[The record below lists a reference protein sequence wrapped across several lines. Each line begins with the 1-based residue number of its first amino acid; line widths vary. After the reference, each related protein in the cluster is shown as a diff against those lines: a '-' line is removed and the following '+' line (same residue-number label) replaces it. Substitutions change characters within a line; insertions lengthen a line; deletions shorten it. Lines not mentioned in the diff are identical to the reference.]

1 MTDRTIHASK
11 EPIWLEITGVYG
23 AHVDAPAEGT
33 NVFEAIH
40 SGPKGYED
48 KDGVE
53 HFNDRVTTP
62 FGWLGNLKT
71 FASPGPDGQPVLVIQ
86 EAPGVILVSRKPLE
100 EWPDYQQIGVTQEL
114 NPFGF
119 RMFTLNA
126 RNGMVRYL
134 LHDDEVRWKDNPDED
149 TGSQIGKLMVSQWTP
164 EGPLLPRLTH
174 KTDVKIV
181 QRPT

>member
-1 MTDRTIHASK
+1 MASK
-11 EPIWLEITGVYG
+11 EPIWLEITGAYG

-40 SGPKGYED
+40 SGPQGHED

-71 FASPGPDGQPVLVIQ
+71 HVEVGASGQPALVIDQADAVVLVTT
-86 EAPGVILVSRKPLE
+86 KPLE
-100 EWPDYQQIGVTQEL
+100 EWPWEKQVGVTMDL

-126 RNGMVRYL
+126 RNGLLRYL
-134 LHDDEVRWKDNPDED
+134 LHDDVVRWKDKPEED
-149 TGSQIGKLMVSQWTP
+149 TGQQIAKLMVSQWTP

-181 QRPT
+181 QRPS

>member
-1 MTDRTIHASK
+1 V
-11 EPIWLEITGVYG
+11 WLEITGAYG

-62 FGWLGNLKT
+62 FGWLGDIKT
-71 FASPGPDGQPVLVIQ
+71 HVDVGEDGRPLLVIDRAEAVVLV
-86 EAPGVILVSRKPLE
+86 SKKPLS
-100 EWPDYQQIGVTQEL
+100 EWSWDQQVGVTMEL

-134 LHDDEVRWKDNPDED
+134 LHDDEVRWRDLPDED
-149 TGSQIGKLMVSQWTP
+149 TGMQIAKLMHSQWTP

-174 KTDVKIV
+174 RTDSRVV
-181 QRPT
+181 RRAQ